1 MQTPEVEKK
10 PAVPVRVL
18 VVDDHALFRRG
29 LVEVL
34 SQESNLEVVGEAAD
48 GREAIQKVTEHAP
61 DVVCMDLNMKGQDG
75 ITATAYLTQE
85 SPETRVLILTVSEEP
100 ADLFNALRVGAR
112 GYVVK
117 TSTTA
122 EIVDAIRQVHQG
134 WVVLSPAMAS
144 RLITDLG
151 RSSPPQVVAAA
162 SPRERA
168 TTDEDLAWQLTN
180 REHDVLRL
188 VARGMSNAEIAASLF
203 VSENTVKT
211 HIKNILSK
219 LQVKNRRQALV
230 YAARAGILRGEPD
243 RE

>member
-1 MQTPEVEKK
+1 M
-10 PAVPVRVL
+10 L

-34 SQESNLEVVGEAAD
+34 AQESNVDVVGEAAD
-48 GREAIQKVTEHAP
+48 GREASEKVRALTP

-85 SPETRVLILTVSEEP
+85 APSTRVLILTVSEEP

-117 TSTTA
+117 TSTTT

-134 WVVLSPAMAS
+134 WVVLSPAMAPRMMS
-144 RLITDLG
+144 DLA
-151 RSSPPQVVAAA
+151 RPPQAAA
-162 SPRERA
+162 PPAAARERGP
-168 TTDEDLAWQLTN
+168 DDDLAWQLTN

-188 VARGMSNAEIAASLF
+188 VARGMSNAEIAESLF

-211 HIKNILSK
+211 HIKNILGK

-230 YAARAGILRGEPD
+230 YAARAGILRSDPQV
-243 RE
+243 

>member
-1 MQTPEVEKK
+1 VQAQDLEARTGGQ
-10 PAVPVRVL
+10 VRVL

-34 SQESNLEVVGEAAD
+34 SREGNVEVVGEASD
-48 GREAIQKVTEHAP
+48 GREAIQKATELRP

-75 ITATAYLTQE
+75 ITATAYLTQNH
-85 SPETRVLILTVSEEP
+85 PGIRVLMLTVSEEP

-122 EIVDAIRQVHQG
+122 EIVDSLRQVHQG
-134 WVVLSPAMAS
+134 WVVLSPAMAP
-144 RLITDLG
+144 RLITDLASADV
-151 RSSPPQVVAAA
+151 RTKPAA
-162 SPRERA
+162 STPDVDAE
-168 TTDEDLAWQLTN
+168 LAWQLTN

-188 VARGMSNAEIAASLF
+188 VARGMSNAEIAEQLV

-211 HIKNILSK
+211 HIKNILGK

-230 YAARAGILRGEPD
+230 YAARAGIIPRTNTQP
-243 RE
+243 

>member
-1 MQTPEVEKK
+1 MQVSEVEKK
-10 PAVPVRVL
+10 AAGPVRVL

-34 SQESNLEVVGEAAD
+34 SQEANLAVVGEAAD
-48 GREAIQKVTEHAP
+48 GREAIQKVAELAP

-75 ITATAYLTQE
+75 ITATAYLTHE
-85 SPETRVLILTVSEEP
+85 APDTRVLILTVSEEP

-117 TSTTA
+117 TSTTGG
-122 EIVDAIRQVHQG
+122 IVDAIRQVHQG
-134 WVVLSPAMAS
+134 WVVLSPAMAP
-144 RLITDLG
+144 RLMSDLA
-151 RSSPPQVVAAA
+151 RPSQMPAPAAA
-162 SPRERA
+162 PERS
-168 TTDEDLAWQLTN
+168 DEEIAWQLTN

-188 VARGMSNAEIAASLF
+188 VARGMSNAEIAGELF

-230 YAARAGILRGEPD
+230 YAARAGILRSEP
-243 RE
+243 EQA

>member
-1 MQTPEVEKK
+1 MQAPGVDKG
-10 PAVPVRVL
+10 PAGPVRVL

-34 SQESNLEVVGEAAD
+34 AQESNVQVVGEAAD
-48 GREAIQKVTEHAP
+48 GREAIQKVAELTP

-85 SPETRVLILTVSEEP
+85 APSTRVLILTVSEEP

-117 TSTTA
+117 TSTTT
-122 EIVDAIRQVHQG
+122 EIVDAIRQVQQG
-134 WVVLSPAMAS
+134 WVVLSPAMAP
-144 RLITDLG
+144 RLMSDL
-151 RSSPPQVVAAA
+151 RSTPGQTGAPSLAKPTA
-162 SPRERA
+162 E
-168 TTDEDLAWQLTN
+168 DDLAWQITN

-188 VARGMSNAEIAASLF
+188 VARGMSNAEIAESLV

-230 YAARAGILRGEPD
+230 YAARAGILRAEP
-243 RE
+243 EQE

>member
-1 MQTPEVEKK
+1 MQAPEVEKK
-10 PAVPVRVL
+10 ATTPVRVL

-34 SQESNLEVVGEAAD
+34 SQESNLAVVGEAAD
-48 GREAIQKVTEHAP
+48 GREAIQKVAEFSP

-75 ITATAYLTQE
+75 ITATAYLTQGA
-85 SPETRVLILTVSEEP
+85 PATRVLILTVSEEP

-117 TSTTA
+117 TSATG
-122 EIVDAIRQVHQG
+122 EIIDAIRQVHQG
-134 WVVLSPAMAS
+134 WVVLSPAMAP
-144 RLITDLG
+144 RLMSDLTK
-151 RSSPPQVVAAA
+151 PATAAA
-162 SPRERA
+162 AAPAPS
-168 TTDEDLAWQLTN
+168 DEEIAWQLTN

-188 VARGMSNAEIAASLF
+188 VARGMSNAEIAGSLF

-230 YAARAGILRGEPD
+230 YAARAGILRSGPEQA
-243 RE
+243 